1 MVRQK
6 IQIKKID
13 NLASRQVTFSKR
25 RRGIFKKATELSTL
39 CDAEIALVA
48 FSATG
53 KLFEYS
59 SSSMMQIIERYKMQS
74 LNIEGSVDEQ
84 PSLPV
89 HLPNEL
95 IITMQS
101 KELAKKTV
109 ELRQFMGEELEGLDL
124 DELIK
129 LEKKIEKGL
138 KCVHRTKGENLLKE
152 ISALREKEVELKE
165 ENTKLKQQKL
175 QVYISLSFY
184 ICFLIHKHP

>member
-25 RRGIFKKATELSTL
+25 RRGIFKKANELSTL
-39 CDAEIALVA
+39 CDAEIALIA

-89 HLPNEL
+89 HLPV
-95 IITMQS
+95 IHF
-101 KELAKKTV
+101 KEK
-109 ELRQFMGEELEGLDL
+109 
-124 DELIK
+124 
-129 LEKKIEKGL
+129 
-138 KCVHRTKGENLLKE
+138 
-152 ISALREKEVELKE
+152 
-165 ENTKLKQQKL
+165 
-175 QVYISLSFY
+175 
-184 ICFLIHKHP
+184 